1 MTRENEILKW
11 ISDGLELF
19 SAELEGYRI
28 VLFGSRASRLH
39 RERSDF
45 DLGIYGDAPVPLH
58 TFYKISDFLDR
69 IPTLYRIDWVDLN
82 RAAAAVQKNAL
93 ANAKVIYG

>member
-1 MTRENEILKW
+1 
-11 ISDGLELF
+11 
-19 SAELEGYRI
+19 
-28 VLFGSRASRLH
+28 VLFGSRARRDH

-45 DLGIYGDAPVPLH
+45 DLGIYGETPVPLQ
-58 TFYKISDFLDR
+58 TFYKIGDFLDR

>member
-1 MTRENEILKW
+1 MNRENEILKW
-11 ISDGLELF
+11 ISEGLELF
-19 SAELEGYRI
+19 SSELEGYRV
-28 VLFGSRASRLH
+28 VLFGSRASRDH

-45 DLGIYGDAPVPLH
+45 DLGIYGDTPVPLH
-58 TFYKISDFLDR
+58 TFYKIGDFLDR